1 MKDKQF
7 AVIGLGRFG
16 MSLISELSRMGYD
29 VLAIDHDE
37 NIVNVAIEIAAHAV
51 QMDATDEQALKSIG
65 IRNFDV
71 VVVSIGE
78 HIQASIMT
86 TLILNELGVKKVV
99 AKAQNAM
106 HGKVLEKIGARVIY
120 PERDMAVKLARSM
133 VSNNILDQI
142 ELSPDYS
149 IMEMMAP
156 NSFAGKSLVDIG
168 VRKKLGVTVL
178 AIRRGG
184 DIIVAPNAAQIINS
198 GDILVALGKNER
210 LQRLIELES

>member
-16 MSLISELSRMGYD
+16 TSLISELSRMGYD
-29 VLAIDHDE
+29 VLAIDNDE
-37 NIVNVAIEIAAHAV
+37 NTVNAAIEIAAHAV

-99 AKAQNAM
+99 AKAQNTM
-106 HGKVLEKIGARVIY
+106 HGKVLERIGARVIY

-168 VRKKLGVTVL
+168 VRNKLGVTVL
-178 AIRRGG
+178 AVRRGG
-184 DIIVAPNAAQIINS
+184 DIIVAPTAAQLINE
-198 GDILVALGKNER
+198 GDVLVALGKNEK
-210 LQRLIELES
+210 LQRLIELE

>member
-29 VLAIDHDE
+29 VLAIDNDE
-37 NIVNVAIEIAAHAV
+37 NTVNSAIEIAAHAV
-51 QMDATDEQALKSIG
+51 QMDATDEQSLKSIG

-99 AKAQNAM
+99 AKAQNGM

-149 IMEMMAP
+149 IMELMAP
-156 NSFAGKSLVDIG
+156 EMFAGKSLVDIG
-168 VRKKLGVTVL
+168 VRKKMGVTVL

-184 DIIVAPNAAQIINS
+184 EIIVAPNAAQVINS
-198 GDILVALGKNER
+198 GDIIVALGKNEK
-210 LQRLIELES
+210 LQRLIELEA

>member
-16 MSLISELSRMGYD
+16 TSLISELSRMGYD
-29 VLAIDHDE
+29 VLAIDTDE
-37 NIVNVAIEIAAHAV
+37 NTVNAAIEIAAHAV

-99 AKAQNAM
+99 AKAQNSM
-106 HGKVLEKIGARVIY
+106 HGKVLERIGARVIY

-156 NSFAGKSLVDIG
+156 NSFAGKSLADIG

-184 DIIVAPNAAQIINS
+184 DIIVAPAAAQLINE
-198 GDILVALGKNER
+198 GDVVVALGKNEK
-210 LQRLIELES
+210 LQRLIELE